1 MAKRRT
7 TGIQRRERASA
18 EAMTQRLDAP
28 GGGLPDWRILA
39 IGGVLLAGAVLVV
52 LVLLLSSGPNANAG
66 TTQPDD
72 GTTHITDGATCR
84 SDPAACGVSGNPY
97 SSTPAT
103 SGPHWNNPAEWGVY
117 TEPQNESQVIHNL
130 EHGGIIIWYDP
141 DAVGD
146 GQVDELA
153 QYVTRQVSAGISG
166 RFKFMLSPWDGADP
180 LGAPIVVTAWRN
192 LLELDELDLGA
203 VEEFA
208 REHYGMS
215 PEPNGGPGPPSV

>member
-18 EAMTQRLDAP
+18 EAMSQRLDAP
-28 GGGLPDWRILA
+28 SAGLPDWRILA
-39 IGGVLLAGAVLVV
+39 IGGVLLAGVILVI
-52 LVLLLSSGPNANAG
+52 LVLLFSSGPNANAG

-84 SDPAACGVSGNPY
+84 SDPASCGVEGNPY
-97 SSTPAT
+97 SSTPGT
-103 SGPHWNNPAEWGVY
+103 SGPHWNNPANWGVY
-117 TEPQNESQVIHNL
+117 ATPQNESQVIHNL

-141 DAVGD
+141 EALDAA
-146 GQVDELA
+146 QVDELA

-180 LGAPIVVTAWRN
+180 LDAPIVVTAWRN
-192 LLELDELDLGA
+192 LLELDQVDLGA
-203 VEEFA
+203 IDEFA
-208 REHYGMS
+208 REHYGRS